1 MNKACSN
8 SVVSQISTEK
18 EINIKFIPIIF
29 KVCSKN
35 EETF

>member
-1 MNKACSN
+1 MNKAASN
-8 SVVSQISTEK
+8 SVVSHMSTEK

-29 KVCSKN
+29 KVCPKN